1 MKNLMQLKKL
11 IKNLSKEKNINSQ
24 IVLRNY
30 MMERILERISIS
42 NYKNNFILKGGMLVT
57 SLVGIAERST
67 IDMDITLKSIK
78 LTSENIKKI
87 FSEILNIEVNDG
99 IEFELERVSEI
110 REEDNYYGYRISI
123 ISKLEKAKI
132 PLKIDITTGDKITP
146 SEIQYNYSLLLENR
160 SINIFAYNKET
171 LLAEKIE
178 TIISRNILNTR
189 MRDFYD
195 IYILLKLFNK
205 EINKDI
211 LKKATYETFAKREI
225 INLLKD
231 KDQIVANIFKD
242 QNMKNYWKQYSK
254 KYNYPKNINW
264 EEIESLI
271 KTVIT
276 LI

>member
-1 MKNLMQLKKL
+1 MKNLMQLKRL
-11 IKNLSKEKNINSQ
+11 IRNLSKEKNLNPQ

-42 NYKNNFILKGGMLVT
+42 EYNNYFILKGGMLVT
-57 SLVGIAERST
+57 SLAGIAERST

-78 LTSENIKKI
+78 STKENINNI
-87 FSEILNIEVNDG
+87 FEEIINIDLNDGVKFNIEK
-99 IEFELERVSEI
+99 VSEI

-123 ISKLEKAKI
+123 ISKIEKAKI

-146 SEIQYNYSLLLENR
+146 SEIQYNYKLLLENR
-160 SINIFAYNKET
+160 NINIFAYNKET

-195 IYILLKLFNK
+195 IYIILKLFNQELDK
-205 EINKDI
+205 NL
-211 LKKATYETFAKREI
+211 LKKATYETFTKRET
-225 INLLKD
+225 INLLKE

-242 QNMKNYWKQYSK
+242 QIMKNYWTQYSK
-254 KYNYPKNINW
+254 KYHYSKDITW
-264 EEIESLI
+264 EEIEKIIKSIISLI
-271 KTVIT
+271 
-276 LI
+276 